1 MSGAGGL
8 QVLPS
13 RFAYP
18 RRGHRVGG
26 SSVHETR
33 ARAAVGAGA
42 AAVPPPAG
50 VDLLGPLVL
59 EVGGEAVVGLPRKER
74 ALVALLA
81 LRPGR
86 PVGVDEIAG
95 AIWEGAPPPSGARK
109 AVQVLVYRLRKRLDD
124 AGSSDSSAL
133 LVTQGES
140 YVLALAAA
148 AVDAE
153 RFEELVAEGRR
164 SLAEQDPAGA
174 LDRLDRALALW
185 RGDPLPDLAGSDVGL
200 AEQTRLV
207 ELLRAVEEDRYD
219 ARLALGEH
227 AALVGELEAAL
238 GQDRLRERRWRQLML
253 ALYRSG
259 RQADALRAY
268 QRVRGVLVDE
278 LGIEPGPDLR
288 RLEAAII
295 SHDPELDL
303 PRAARAE
310 ASIGGAPASGSV
322 ARRWAHRQRAVEM
335 VDRRGERDRLRAAWQ
350 RVRSEG
356 AAGVVLVA
364 GEAGAGKSRLVAEL
378 VAETAPADAVLAVRF
393 VRSTGTAALRELVEQ
408 AAAEAP
414 SGEPA
419 PAPRSDD
426 ADDLASAL
434 AEQIVALGEER
445 SVLLVLD
452 DLHEADTAVLEA
464 LRGQLER
471 VSAARLLVVITH
483 RDREQAP
490 APLLDLFADLHR
502 MGALESISLGGL
514 GIDDACTLLAEALHV
529 PVAEDSR
536 VALAALAVDCGG
548 RPLYLLELARHARAR
563 GAVDDAGRWSGGT
576 GVERLG
582 VPASLRAFV
591 DRRLAQ
597 LADADVAFLAAGAEV
612 GPELDPA
619 VAAVAAGVDEAT
631 ALDHFDEA
639 LRSGFLVEVPGEPG
653 RCAFAT
659 AVERTVL
666 RDRLSAG
673 RAAAVADRLAARDRA
688 AAPSAGSGQ
697 DDLEERA
704 GDRLRTG
711 DVSGAWELFGEAA
724 DQARSA
730 GDVRALAHAAVG
742 AARVLV
748 HLGVRHPPVIDLLR
762 DANESLD
769 PDDPLRADVRRALQR
784 ELLWAGRWHEAAEL
798 SGES

>member
-1 MSGAGGL
+1 MRGGGGL
-8 QVLPS
+8 QLLPS
-13 RFAYP
+13 PSAYP
-18 RRGHRVGG
+18 RPGRLVGG
-26 SSVHETR
+26 SNVQEPR
-33 ARAAVGAGA
+33 VRAAEGVA
-42 AAVPPPAG
+42 APPAS
-50 VDLLGPLVL
+50 VTLLGPLVL
-59 EVGGEAVVGLPRKER
+59 VVGGEAVVGLPRKER

-95 AIWEGAPPPSGARK
+95 VIWEGAPPPSGARK

-124 AGSSDSSAL
+124 AGSPDASAL
-133 LVTQGES
+133 VVTQGES
-140 YVLALAAA
+140 YVLALDPD
-148 AVDAE
+148 AVDAG
-153 RFEELVAEGRR
+153 RFERLVSQARR
-164 SLAEQDPAGA
+164 HLAEQDPGGA
-174 LDRLDRALALW
+174 LDHLDRALALW
-185 RGDPLPDLAGSDVGL
+185 RGDPLPDLGGTDVGL

-227 AALVGELEAAL
+227 DALVGELEAAL
-238 GQDRLRERRWRQLML
+238 AQDRLRERRWRQLML

-268 QRVRGVLVDE
+268 QRVRSVLVEE

-295 SHDPELDL
+295 SHDPDLDL
-303 PRAARAE
+303 PRAARPE
-310 ASIGGAPASGSV
+310 AATDRAGASGSV
-322 ARRWAHRQRAVEM
+322 ARRWARRQRAVEM

-364 GEAGAGKSRLVAEL
+364 GEAGAGKSRLAAEL

-393 VRSTGTAALRELVEQ
+393 VRSTGTAALRELVQQ
-408 AAAEAP
+408 AVAEAP
-414 SGEPA
+414 SGEPG
-419 PAPRSDD
+419 PTLRSDD
-426 ADDLASAL
+426 ADGLASAL
-434 AEQIVALGEER
+434 AEHIVALGGER
-445 SVLLVLD
+445 GVLLVLD

-471 VSAARLLVVITH
+471 VGGARLLVVITH

-490 APLLDLFADLHR
+490 APLLELFADLHR
-502 MGALESISLGGL
+502 MGTLESISLGGL
-514 GIDDACTLLAEALHV
+514 GIDDACSLLAEALHV
-529 PVAEDSR
+529 PVAEESR

-548 RPLYLLELARHARAR
+548 RPLYLLELARHAVER
-563 GAVDDAGRWSGGT
+563 GAVDDDGRWSGGT

-597 LADADVAFLAAGAEV
+597 LSDPEAGFLAACAMV
-612 GPELDPA
+612 GPELDPT
-619 VAAVAAGVDEAT
+619 VAALAADVDEAT
-631 ALDHFDEA
+631 VLDHFDQA
-639 LRSGFLVEVPGEPG
+639 LRTGFLVEVPGEPG

-673 RAAAVADRLAARDRA
+673 RAASVAERLVARHGDGGRSVGRDR
-688 AAPSAGSGQ
+688 GG
-697 DDLEERA
+697 LEERA

-724 DQARSA
+724 DEARGA

-762 DANESLD
+762 DANDQLA
-769 PDDPLRADVRRALQR
+769 PDDPLRTEVRMALQR
-784 ELLWAGRWHEAAEL
+784 ELLWAGRWHEAAEF